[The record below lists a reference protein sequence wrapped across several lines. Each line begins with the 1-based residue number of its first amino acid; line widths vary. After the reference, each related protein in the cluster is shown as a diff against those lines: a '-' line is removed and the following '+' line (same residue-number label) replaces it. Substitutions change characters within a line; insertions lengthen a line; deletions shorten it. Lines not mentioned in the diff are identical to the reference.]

1 MKLFFAKIGKDYKPF
16 LLVEMIIFIYF
27 TIFKDKYG

>member
-1 MKLFFAKIGKDYKPF
+1 MLT
-16 LLVEMIIFIYF
+16 M